1 MHCKNT
7 VEILIGLSPD
17 MRPRCVQLRTR
28 LRPCEFYTGTRLV
41 TRECSKRKM
50 SAISTLNPKAEV
62 ARAAAALHVN
72 ITAARGL
79 QDVLKTN
86 LGPKGTMKM

>member
-1 MHCKNT
+1 MTINMAAVK
-7 VEILIGLSPD
+7 
-17 MRPRCVQLRTR
+17 
-28 LRPCEFYTGTRLV
+28 
-41 TRECSKRKM
+41 
-50 SAISTLNPKAEV
+50 ALNPKAEV
-62 ARAAAALHVN
+62 ARSAAALHLN

>member
-1 MHCKNT
+1 MVPRLLAAARAMRSRTCAD
-7 VEILIGLSPD
+7 VIQPCLARIESGLTIN
-17 MRPRCVQLRTR
+17 MA
-28 LRPCEFYTGTRLV
+28 
-41 TRECSKRKM
+41 
-50 SAISTLNPKAEV
+50 AITALNPKAEV
-62 ARAAAALHVN
+62 ARSAAALHLN